1 MSCFPPGP
9 PTFLTIIP
17 APAPPAP
24 FAPHPPAPDPV
35 GIADDDGGG
44 GGGGGGGCP
53 EKAASSLGTISMRK
67 SKWSDLV
74 RALAIS
80 ARDKVRR
87 LLESATMNARPV
99 ISAMNTRFH
108 WSDLSLTGVLFN
120 NTYFR
125 KLCRTRWELNA
136 RG

>member
-9 PTFLTIIP
+9 PTFLTITP
-17 APAPPAP
+17 APAPTAP

-35 GIADDDGGG
+35 GIADDDGGCG
-44 GGGGGGGCP
+44 CGCGCGCGGGGGCP

-99 ISAMNTRFH
+99 ISAMNTKI
-108 WSDLSLTGVLFN
+108 S
-120 NTYFR
+120 
-125 KLCRTRWELNA
+125 WE
-136 RG
+136 